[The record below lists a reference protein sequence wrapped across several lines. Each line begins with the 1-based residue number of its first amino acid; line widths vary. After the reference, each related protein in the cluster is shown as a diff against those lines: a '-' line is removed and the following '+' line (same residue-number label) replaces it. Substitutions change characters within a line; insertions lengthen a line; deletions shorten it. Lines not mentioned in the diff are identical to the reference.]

1 MIRNPLCE
9 PMIKLLW
16 DTSHTTWNHVITIKS
31 MMMNSNDLS
40 TPWPLCPAVGD
51 NWDSRVVAK
60 YQFLHPFCY
69 LISWSLE
76 SHPPI
81 RCLQLSNVK
90 AMLSSREETI
100 SFPLHQKTTRPTLQ
114 PNDQLRSLSQDGLG
128 SLGSSSHGSSSYLR
142 SIQRGLWCKGISE
155 VGKKRRWRENLTKKN
170 AKIWVVLE
178 QIQITRII
186 FLYKFDCFRSTN
198 CFQSTDFQ
206 ISGCGYKCREHW
218 KLGQLPKSLLN
229 YLQWHCPKGN
239 DKNCQDREH
248 LSSLDHLRFWR
259 SLIPDHSVRLRFT
272 TSKLSSPPQG
282 ARLRDPKGNSD
293 FFCEFQFDSFII

>member
-1 MIRNPLCE
+1 MSRPCCLPVKKPSVSPCTRKPQDQLCSQTTNSAACPKTAWGVLGVR
-9 PMIKLLW
+9 PMG
-16 DTSHTTWNHVITIKS
+16 V
-31 MMMNSNDLS
+31 
-40 TPWPLCPAVGD
+40 
-51 NWDSRVVAK
+51 
-60 YQFLHPFCY
+60 
-69 LISWSLE
+69 
-76 SHPPI
+76 
-81 RCLQLSNVK
+81 
-90 AMLSSREETI
+90 
-100 SFPLHQKTTRPTLQ
+100 RPTCGQ
-114 PNDQLRSLSQDGLG
+114 FNGGFGVKES
-128 SLGSSSHGSSSYLR
+128 
-142 SIQRGLWCKGISE
+142 
-155 VGKKRRWRENLTKKN
+155 RRWEKKEMKRKPYQKN

>member
-1 MIRNPLCE
+1 MSRPCCLPLKK
-9 PMIKLLW
+9 P
-16 DTSHTTWNHVITIKS
+16 T
-31 MMMNSNDLS
+31 
-40 TPWPLCPAVGD
+40 
-51 NWDSRVVAK
+51 
-60 YQFLHPFCY
+60 
-69 LISWSLE
+69 
-76 SHPPI
+76 
-81 RCLQLSNVK
+81 
-90 AMLSSREETI
+90 
-100 SFPLHQKTTRPTLQ
+100 SFPLHQKTKPTNSAAKRPTLQ
-114 PNDQLRSLSQDGLG
+114 LVPRRPGESWEFVPWEFVPPAVNSTGAFVWRNLR
-128 SLGSSSHGSSSYLR
+128 
-142 SIQRGLWCKGISE
+142 RGKIG
-155 VGKKRRWRENLTKKN
+155 VKRKLYQKNN
-170 AKIWVVLE
+170 AKIWDVLE